1 FEAADYVR
9 KLRSLLRYIG
19 SCDGNMEQG
28 SMRCDANISVRK
40 PGEKLGTRCEI
51 KNLNSVKN
59 ITKAIEYEAMRQVE
73 LLESGAKVDQ
83 ETRLFDV
90 NTGQTRTMRSK
101 EDANDYRYF
110 PDPDLLPVH
119 IDEELITK
127 LKADLPELPA
137 EKVRRYVSEL
147 GLNQYDAGVIVAD
160 IDIAKYFEE
169 ASAGANAKLVANWIS
184 SELFGRLN
192 KHSITL
198 SECKITPKMLKN
210 LVALI
215 DDGTISGKIAKN
227 VFEEMFE
234 SGQEP
239 DKIVEDK
246 GLKQVS
252 DRGSIEP
259 IIDEIIAANPESVE
273 AYRAGKD
280 KLFGFFVGQ
289 IMKKTGGKA
298 SPQMVNEILK
308 EKLS

>member
-1 FEAADYVR
+1 
-9 KLRSLLRYIG
+9 
-19 SCDGNMEQG
+19 M
-28 SMRCDANISVRK
+28 
-40 PGEKLGTRCEI
+40 
-51 KNLNSVKN
+51 
-59 ITKAIEYEAMRQVE
+59 
-73 LLESGAKVDQ
+73 LE
-83 ETRLFDV
+83 
-90 NTGQTRTMRSK
+90 
-101 EDANDYRYF
+101 
-110 PDPDLLPVH
+110 
-119 IDEELITK
+119 
-127 LKADLPELPA
+127 
-137 EKVRRYVSEL
+137 
-147 GLNQYDAGVIVAD
+147 
-160 IDIAKYFEE
+160 
-169 ASAGANAKLVANWIS
+169 
-184 SELFGRLN
+184 
-192 KHSITL
+192 
-198 SECKITPKMLKN
+198 N

-215 DDGTISGKIAKN
+215 EDGTISGKIAKT